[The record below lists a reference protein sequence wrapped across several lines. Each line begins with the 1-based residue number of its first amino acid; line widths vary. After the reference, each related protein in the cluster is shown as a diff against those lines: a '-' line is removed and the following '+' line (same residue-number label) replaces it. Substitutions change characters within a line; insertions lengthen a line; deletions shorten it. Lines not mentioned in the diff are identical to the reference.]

1 MLTEKCDGDS
11 KPGRYLARGNP
22 PRGAEPS
29 RREPGRSV
37 GRGCPRSDRSRT
49 AGARGRTAGI
59 ETGPGKVGEDRCETD
74 EEALIRVLLERE
86 ISVPEADK
94 MSCRRYYE
102 KILKLFRSADLFD
115 AAHVLF
121 SADRSDAEAF
131 AAAVDSARSAIT
143 LLSEQPGRFP
153 NLARTVRLFLSW

>member
-1 MLTEKCDGDS
+1 
-11 KPGRYLARGNP
+11 
-22 PRGAEPS
+22 
-29 RREPGRSV
+29 
-37 GRGCPRSDRSRT
+37 
-49 AGARGRTAGI
+49 
-59 ETGPGKVGEDRCETD
+59 VGEDRCETD